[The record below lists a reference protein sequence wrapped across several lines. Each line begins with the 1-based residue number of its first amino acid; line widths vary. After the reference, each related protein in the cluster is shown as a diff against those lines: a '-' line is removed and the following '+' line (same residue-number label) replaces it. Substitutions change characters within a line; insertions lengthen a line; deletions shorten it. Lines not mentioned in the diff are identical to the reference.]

1 LPWSTT
7 YVSKPK
13 NRPFPPNQPF
23 GLVPQDSSAMRR
35 TEEILMISVF
45 ARPSRLAIVAALPV
59 LLAAK
64 PLAAPM
70 AGGTTYEFIVRSQMG
85 DKKESVMMR
94 GRGTFAGNDGRFVII
109 VASSNNGSETFGKKG
124 SYFLVRD
131 GGKKMLLVDPNN
143 KQYME
148 WDLASMLA
156 GLSTMMNAVGGL
168 VKMEMSDIKIDAQNL
183 GAGETIQGYQ
193 TQHFRMV
200 ENYTMNAKVFGR
212 SSKSRSETTTDYYF
226 APALKNLA
234 NPFVQ
239 NGRAMAASFDMFN
252 NPDYKSQ
259 MAAAQAKMQY
269 GVPVKT
275 VIKSVSTDEKGKQ
288 TTSIVTSEM
297 VNFKNIDV
305 PKSTFEIPAGYT
317 MVEMPKMNANMAAG
331 QTGKDGKPAEGP
343 ALNADSIANAAKQ
356 GAAEG
361 VKEGVKDAAKEGA
374 AKKIRG
380 IFKR

>member
-1 LPWSTT
+1 
-7 YVSKPK
+7 
-13 NRPFPPNQPF
+13 
-23 GLVPQDSSAMRR
+23 
-35 TEEILMISVF
+35 MISLF

-70 AGGTTYEFIVRSQMG
+70 AGGTTYEFIVRSQAG
-85 DKKESVMMR
+85 DKENVMMR
-94 GRGTFAGNDGRFVII
+94 GRGTFAGNDGRIEI
-109 VASSNNGSETFGKKG
+109 VEAASNSGSETFGKKG
-124 SYFLVRD
+124 SYFLVKD
-131 GGKKMLLVDPNN
+131 GGKKMLLVDPNS

-148 WDLASMLA
+148 WDMASMLGA
-156 GLSTMMNAVGGL
+156 MSKMVNALGGL
-168 VKMEMSDIKIDAQNL
+168 VKMEMSDIKIDAQNM
-183 GAGETIQGYQ
+183 GAGETIHGYQ
-193 TQHFRMV
+193 TQHYRMV
-200 ENYTMNAKVFGR
+200 ENYTMSAKIFGR
-212 SSKSRSETTTDYYF
+212 SSKSRSETTTDFYF

-239 NGRAMAASFDMFN
+239 SGRAMAQSLDMFN
-252 NPDYKSQ
+252 NPDYKTQ

-275 VIKSVSTDEKGKQ
+275 IIKTVSTDEKGKQ
-288 TTSIVTSEM
+288 TTSVVVSEM
-297 VNFKNIDV
+297 VNFKNVDV
-305 PKSTFEIPAGYT
+305 PASTFAIPAGYT
-317 MVEMPKMNANMAAG
+317 MIEMPKVDANIAAG
-331 QTGKDGKPAEGP
+331 QTDKDGKPVSGP

-361 VKEGVKDAAKEGA
+361 VKEGVKDAAKETA